1 MVAVLGMCIKL
12 QTGKK
17 LVNTDRG
24 VTSLTDEVL
33 TVSLKVK
40 HRVIEHCPYDTNS
53 GHSFMFI
60 IKHRCTGSLQN
71 VMDAHTFGD
80 IPMNHSI

>member
-17 LVNTDRG
+17 LVSTDRG

-33 TVSLKVK
+33 TVSLKV
-40 HRVIEHCPYDTNS
+40 RVIQHCPYDTNS
-53 GHSFMFI
+53 GLL
-60 IKHRCTGSLQN
+60 KLKVNSLPW
-71 VMDAHTFGD
+71 VGFRR
-80 IPMNHSI
+80 

>member
-33 TVSLKVK
+33 TVSLKVR
-40 HRVIEHCPYDTNS
+40 HRVIE
-53 GHSFMFI
+53 
-60 IKHRCTGSLQN
+60 HRCTGSLQN
-71 VMDAHTFGD
+71 VMDAHTFG
-80 IPMNHSI
+80 IFL